1 MGSGAPCG
9 ALQMMVVSEAQRVP
23 SIFEE
28 LQQFLKEQEKILL
41 AQLERVSQELLEK
54 SHEYNSRVSER
65 ESLLDTVIAQ
75 IEEKRDQPVGK
86 FLMVRLHHPL
96 GAVTP
101 GEAGS
106 THLAPSASQCIPGGQ
121 AVPPQHACCGSGP

>member
-1 MGSGAPCG
+1 M
-9 ALQMMVVSEAQRVP
+9 P

-65 ESLLDTVIAQ
+65 ELLLDTVIAQ
-75 IEEKRDQPVGK
+75 IEEKRDQPVGE

-106 THLAPSASQCIPGGQ
+106 THLAPPHPSASRGARLCHRSVP
-121 AVPPQHACCGSGP
+121 AVVQGPEGREGWDEVWGDPQPP